1 MRLSAALL
9 AVVVVALPVA
19 PAAQRPLPDAD
30 AFFAEARKRLASNPD
45 LRAPFAYRERRI
57 EPRLNP
63 FGRMGS
69 GPEEIADVFPGP
81 VPGLGYRRVIRRD
94 GQPLPA
100 RELAAQDR
108 EYLQR
113 LEEHRRQRARESA
126 RDRERR
132 LAREAEERREARALA
147 DEVIGLFD
155 FAIERRDT
163 WDGHPAIVVRFTR
176 KAGVSPGSREATLA
190 AAFEGRG
197 WVHEHEYELIYL
209 EAKAVDDV
217 SFGFGL
223 VARLHRGATVTIR
236 RQKFDGRWLPAVTR
250 FSGTGRALL
259 VRRVDFEALYE
270 FSGYRAFDP
279 ARLGDVLTGGQ

>member
-1 MRLSAALL
+1 MRAVAALL
-9 AVVVVALPVA
+9 CALVVAAVT

-69 GPEEIADVFPGP
+69 GPEEMADVFPGP
-81 VPGLGYRRVIRRD
+81 APGLGYRRVIRRD

-108 EYLQR
+108 EYLERVQ
-113 LEEHRRQRARESA
+113 EHRQRRARETP
-126 RDRERR
+126 RERARR
-132 LAREAEERREARALA
+132 LAREQDAREEAEALA

-155 FAIERRDT
+155 FAIEGRDVHE
-163 WDGHPAIVVRFTR
+163 GHPAIVVRFSR
-176 KAGVSPGSREATLA
+176 KPGASPRSREATLA

-197 WVHEHEYELIYL
+197 WVHEHEYELMRL
-209 EAKAVDDV
+209 EARAIEDV

-223 VARLHRGATVTIR
+223 IARLHRGATVTIR
-236 RQKFDGRWLPAVTR
+236 RQKFGDRWLPAVTR

-259 VRRVDFEALYE
+259 IRRVDFEAVYE
-270 FSGYRAFDP
+270 FSDYRAFDP
-279 ARLGDVLTGGQ
+279 ARLPEMLTGGQ